1 MKKIP
6 LLVLLTLFTGWIV
19 AISFASSNP
28 TTLTRQHDPVV
39 LMGDQLPDL
48 LGTATNEIFVYAF
61 TGGTPAQIPFQ
72 MDEQNANGMFVPDG
86 DGLLD
91 GEDELAFMA
100 RDAGAFEANPTL
112 STPGGDVDPI
122 YVLTLSDPLT
132 NEQAWAYLYASP
144 DLAQTFTEDY
154 VQYDAGNDRITSPGL
169 YSVGFNAT
177 GSFRDYLTLGGGG
190 DILDRDKV
198 RLDATFISLPFT
210 VTEEAI
216 TKDGVHAIDG
226 PVRVTRVV
234 TSTILLG
241 GTTVT
246 GSGTT
251 FFYGNVIIQPSSL
264 TTPASPIIVTNLRSS
279 IDFNSAATGMTYF
292 DANNPAG
299 VTINGVA
306 DSLDAD
312 PAAEWQEATGTG
324 GTIITVLDIPD
335 SLPGTS
341 TYYKDDSTPDTSDT
355 GDQMSYGDAG
365 FQVSNPPQ
373 NVQFELL
380 THTYFLNGQ
389 QSNVGATYQ
398 NYYTNPLDVQIALFE
413 GPTQKI
419 YLPIVKR
426 DQ

>member
-1 MKKIP
+1 MKKFLFFL
-6 LLVLLTLFTGWIV
+6 LLVFLAVLAAT
-19 AISFASSNP
+19 SFASNTP

-39 LMGDQLPDL
+39 LTGNQLPDL
-48 LGTATNEIFVYAF
+48 LGTAINEIFVYTF

-72 MDEQNANGMFVPDG
+72 IDEQDANGMFVPNG
-86 DGLLD
+86 DGLLG

-100 RDAGAFEANPTL
+100 SNAGAFEADPIL

-122 YVLTLSDPLT
+122 YILTLTDPLT
-132 NEQAWAYLYASP
+132 NEQAWAYLYTSP

-154 VQYDAGNDRITSPGL
+154 VHYDAGNDRITSPGL

-198 RLDATFISLPFT
+198 RLDATFISIPFT
-210 VTEEAI
+210 VTEDAI

-234 TSTILLG
+234 TSTVSLG
-241 GTTVT
+241 NTAVT
-246 GSGTT
+246 GIGTA

-264 TTPASPIIVTNLRSS
+264 TTPASPVIVTKLRSS
-279 IDFNSAATGMTYF
+279 IDFNSAATGVTYF

-299 VTINGVA
+299 VTIDGVA
-306 DSLDAD
+306 DSFDPD

-341 TYYKDDSTPDTSDT
+341 TYYKDDSTPDTGDT

-373 NVQFELL
+373 NATFELL

-389 QSNVGATYQ
+389 QSNIGAVYQ
-398 NYYTNPLDVQIALFE
+398 NYYSNPLTIQIALFD
-413 GPTQKI
+413 GSLQKI

-426 DQ
+426 GQ